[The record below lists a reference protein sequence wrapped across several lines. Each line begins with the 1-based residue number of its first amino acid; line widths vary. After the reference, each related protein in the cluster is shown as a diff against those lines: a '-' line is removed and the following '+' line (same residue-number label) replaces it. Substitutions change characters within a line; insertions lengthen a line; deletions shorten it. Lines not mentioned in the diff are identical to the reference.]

1 MIFEVVG
8 SNKEDLKS
16 KIDTYVKIL
25 GEPKNISYYDKE
37 NDNNTRHPKRA
48 VLEYNNDNKDRK
60 VN

>member
-8 SNKEDLKS
+8 SNMEDLKS

-37 NDNNTRHPKRA
+37 NNNTKHPKRA